1 MPFTLSHPAAAVP
14 FARWGLV
21 LSALVVGSLSPDLN
35 YFLCLST
42 RCQFGHTLLGIFLLD
57 IPAGFAVL
65 WLFHTVLKRP
75 LLSLLPVTHQQCLM
89 PLATHFHFLPWRRF
103 WLIVLSLLLG
113 ALTHIVWDSLT
124 HKSGWVV
131 LKLPVLSMPIIETE
145 QGSLKVYKVLQ
156 YGSTLLGATLLFY
169 WYFKWL
175 RHAPIQPINS
185 LTLLSTKTK
194 WLIICS
200 IGLSAALFASIYGFV
215 SVAPFSDFYS
225 FYRFVGLAVI
235 AAIAIVFVELVI
247 FSVFWYTY
255 WFKAPVLDVGKDQEL
270 K

>member
-89 PLATHFHFLPWRRF
+89 PLATHFHFVPWQRF

-113 ALTHIVWDSLT
+113 ALTHIVWDSFT
-124 HKSGWVV
+124 HYSGWMVQQ
-131 LKLPVLSMPIIETE
+131 LPILRTAVIEIG
-145 QGSLKVYKVLQ
+145 QNGQKVIRVHHILQ
-156 YGSTLLGATLLFY
+156 QGSTLLGVALLFY
-169 WYFKWL
+169 WYYQWFKQ
-175 RHAPIQPINS
+175 APRVPITS
-185 LTLLSTKTK
+185 LTLLPIKTK
-194 WLIICS
+194 WLIIL
-200 IGLSAALFASIYGFV
+200 IGGLSAGFLGYIYAFLTIF
-215 SVAPFSDFYS
+215 PFSSLRS
-225 FYRFVGLAVI
+225 FEIFVGKTVI
-235 AAIAIVFVELVI
+235 SGMTIAFVELVI
-247 FSVFWYTY
+247 LSLFWHIF
-255 WFKAPVLDVGKDQEL
+255 WFKKRALNVSGK
-270 K
+270 